1 MATPDER
8 ARAGMVRTMGLD
20 NKRPDAWAEYGYKEK
35 LSFQDFFNLYT
46 RHGVAAGVVDRIS
59 EKVFQTAPWVI
70 QGPKEAEK
78 KPTSPWELAFLQLA
92 EDTDLWWYFKE
103 AYAMRMV
110 GAWSGLIL
118 RFANDD
124 AKSLAEEVTPKAVLT
139 DLVPVWAGQLQPA
152 KRDAMGN
159 VTEWN
164 YTPSGFD
171 ATNLQTDPPVTL
183 HPSRLYVVGD
193 YKRGRSM
200 LEAGYNAFVD
210 MEKVTGGAGE
220 GFLKNAARQLHIN
233 YASDAEPT
241 KKGQPE
247 EDVADDLNDQAKAL
261 NTRSDLV
268 LATQGADVT
277 ALVANMPDPE
287 KPFNVSLQVGMA
299 SVRIASRIVVGSQ
312 TGERA
317 SVEDIRDFNE
327 RCQGDREGE
336 VSREV
341 RGFVRH
347 LETYKVLEAGG
358 RITVMWDDLAEPTNT
373 DRAEL
378 ALKMA
383 QTNQSNAI
391 TGDIVYTPE
400 QIQIAAGFEASDAGT
415 LGEDGGDE

>member
-8 ARAGMVRTMGLD
+8 ARAGMLRTMGLD

-35 LSFQDFFNLYT
+35 PCFQDFFNLYA
-46 RHGVAAGVVDRIS
+46 RHGIAKGVVDRVA

-78 KPTSPWELAFLQLA
+78 KPETPWELAFQTMA
-92 EDTDLWWYFKE
+92 EDIDLWWNFKE

-110 GAWSGLIL
+110 GGWAGLIL
-118 RFANDD
+118 VFANDKGKMSD
-124 AKSLAEEVTPKAVLT
+124 EVKKRAVLT
-139 DLVPVWAGQLQPA
+139 DLIPVWRGQLKA
-152 KRDAMGN
+152 SKTDSMGN

-164 YTPSGFD
+164 YIPTGFD
-171 ATNLQTDPPVTL
+171 STDLQNQKAVTI
-183 HPSRLYVVGD
+183 HSSRLYVVGD

-210 MEKVTGGAGE
+210 MEKIAGGCAE
-220 GFLKNAARQLHIN
+220 GTLKNAARQLHIN
-233 YASDAEPT
+233 YESDADPA
-241 KKGQPE
+241 KRGQPDDE
-247 EDVADDLNDQAKAL
+247 IADELNEQAKAL

-268 LATQGADVT
+268 LATQGAEVS
-277 ALVANMPDPE
+277 ALVASMPDAE
-287 KPFNVSLQVGMA
+287 KPFTISLQVAMA
-299 SVRIASRIVVGSQ
+299 SFRIPSRVVVGSQ

-336 VSREV
+336 VAREA

-347 LETYKVLEAGG
+347 LEKYKLLEDGG
-358 RITVMWDDLAEPTNT
+358 RITIMWDDLSQPTAA
-373 DRAEL
+373 DRAAL
-378 ALKMA
+378 ALIMA
-383 QTNQSNAI
+383 QTNQANSV

-400 QIQIAAGFEASDAGT
+400 HIQVAAGVEVEDAGQIAGNE
-415 LGEDGGDE
+415 